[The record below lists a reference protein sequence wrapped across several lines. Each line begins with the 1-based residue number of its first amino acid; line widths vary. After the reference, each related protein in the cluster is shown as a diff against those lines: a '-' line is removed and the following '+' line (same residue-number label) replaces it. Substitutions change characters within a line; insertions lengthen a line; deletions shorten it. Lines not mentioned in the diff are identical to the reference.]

1 MTRQETGII
10 MDILTAAYPRFY
22 SSTTGPDM
30 RNAIKLW
37 ADMFAHDEVAL
48 VAAAVKSVIE
58 SDEKGFPPT
67 IGQVKAKLRLLTA
80 PPEMTEAEAWDRV
93 ARAIRNGL
101 YGAEEEFEKFP
112 PVVQRIVGSPNT
124 LREWARMDTETVH
137 SVVSSNFQ
145 RSYRAISARER
156 EINALPPDRLPA
168 SWMLDE
174 TTLLHG
180 LCRAFHALPLAAYHL
195 GRSGQHNLNT
205 LLKRS
210 YDISE
215 AEAAAE
221 GALECDLVSGREV
234 LLAGPSQRGSFRLHY
249 REIWESINGPGS
261 WDANPWVWVIEFK
274 RLPA

>member
-80 PPEMTEAEAWDRV
+80 KPEMTEAEAWGLV

-101 YGAEEEFEKFP
+101 YGAEEDFEKFP

-137 SVVSSNFQ
+137 SVVSSNVQ
-145 RSYRAISARER
+145 RSYRAI
-156 EINALPPDRLPA
+156 
-168 SWMLDE
+168 
-174 TTLLHG
+174 TL
-180 LCRAFHALPLAAYHL
+180 AV
-195 GRSGQHNLNT
+195 RSICWACICCCTCFL
-205 LLKRS
+205 
-210 YDISE
+210 
-215 AEAAAE
+215 
-221 GALECDLVSGREV
+221 
-234 LLAGPSQRGSFRLHY
+234 
-249 REIWESINGPGS
+249 
-261 WDANPWVWVIEFK
+261 
-274 RLPA
+274 

>member
-30 RNAIKLW
+30 CNVIKLW

-48 VAAAVKSVIE
+48 VAAAVKSVIA

-80 PPEMTEAEAWDRV
+80 KPEMTEAEAWDLV
-93 ARAIRNGL
+93 ARAIRNDGL
-101 YGAEEEFEKFP
+101 YGAAEEFEKFP
-112 PVVQRIVGSPNT
+112 PVVQRIVGSPGT

-156 EINALPPDRLPA
+156 EINALPPDVRALVQRIGAEPEPEKLTPPEKKALPA
-168 SWMLDE
+168 AE
-174 TTLLHG
+174 
-180 LCRAFHALPLAAYHL
+180 AKP
-195 GRSGQHNLNT
+195 
-205 LLKRS
+205 
-210 YDISE
+210 E
-215 AEAAAE
+215 AEAVKPPEWFKDAVRPQRRSRDEVMAYLR
-221 GALECDLVSGREV
+221 GKADGDGR
-234 LLAGPSQRGSFRLHY
+234 
-249 REIWESINGPGS
+249 
-261 WDANPWVWVIEFK
+261 
-274 RLPA
+274 